1 MGKHTVV
8 SRLVKCPIC
17 NIEVKSR
24 GLHSHLRLVH
34 PNSDIKK
41 ELRKQVMSP
50 TQPGERIIFSL
61 CSIDSN
67 DTFLIK
73 HAGLTMETIVMLGE
87 FFTVWG
93 DSGSMQD
100 AIGWVLPK
108 SQGGDYDYT
117 NKSQTLAIQNQ
128 LDEEGN
134 YLEGGDEEDDFY
146 IIKR

>member
-17 NIEVKSR
+17 KIEVKSR

-50 TQPGERIIFSL
+50 KRPGERIIFSL
-61 CSIDSN
+61 CTIDST

-73 HAGLTMETIVMLGE
+73 HAGLTMENIVMLGD
-87 FFTVWG
+87 FFSVWG
-93 DSGSMQD
+93 DTGSMQE
-100 AIGWVLPK
+100 AVQYILPK
-108 SQGGDYDYT
+108 SQGGDYPYM
-117 NKSQTLAIQNQ
+117 NKSQTLATQNQ

-134 YLEGGDEEDDFY
+134 YYEDE
-146 IIKR
+146 